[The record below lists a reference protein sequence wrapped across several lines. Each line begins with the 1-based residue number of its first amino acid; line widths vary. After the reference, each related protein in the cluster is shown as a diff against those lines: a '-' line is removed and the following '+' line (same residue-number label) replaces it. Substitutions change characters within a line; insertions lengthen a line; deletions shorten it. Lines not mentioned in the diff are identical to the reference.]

1 MTRPVS
7 LDATPR
13 AFPPLP
19 ADLPRADIGD
29 LVSWAVQFAHEAQLD
44 THAARWEALATVAA
58 ADVTAARVLEPHLD
72 ALEILREAGSDAPDR
87 SANSAKSKAP
97 ADTRGRGETHAT
109 HAEALEAVGADH
121 TSSWGVFAA
130 EGAGLRLTASDS
142 EEGLTL
148 SGEKPWCSLARR
160 LSHALVTAHTSD
172 TTRRLFAVSLRGP
185 GISAHHGPW
194 VSRGLTDVVSA
205 PVTFAAAAAI
215 PVGDDGWYLDRPG
228 FAWGGI
234 GVAACWWGGAIGIA
248 RALADSFDT
257 REPDQLALAHL
268 GAIDAALDGAR
279 TSLLA
284 AARIADGHED
294 TDVPPSI
301 IARRVR
307 AVTVDAVE
315 RTLRGVRHALGPGIL
330 TTDRDHA
337 RRVADL
343 EIYIRQ
349 HHAERDDAA
358 LGRALHDHGVAPW

>member
-7 LDATPR
+7 LGATPR
-13 AFPPLP
+13 ALP
-19 ADLPRADIGD
+19 ALPTDLPRTEIAD
-29 LVSWAVQFAHEAQLD
+29 LLSWAVDYSHQAELD

-72 ALEILREAGSDAPDR
+72 ALEILRQAGALAGNDPSTH
-87 SANSAKSKAP
+87 AP
-97 ADTRGRGETHAT
+97 AL
-109 HAEALEAVGADH
+109 EALEAVDADE

-130 EGAGLRLTASDS
+130 EGPGLRVVASDS
-142 EEGLTL
+142 EEGWTL

-172 TTRRLFAVSLRGP
+172 TTRRLFAVNLRGP
-185 GISAHHGPW
+185 GIAAHHGPW

-205 PVTFAAAAAI
+205 PVTFTAAAAI
-215 PVGDDGWYLDRPG
+215 PIGDDSWYLDRPG

-248 RALADSFDT
+248 RTLADSFDT

-279 TSLLA
+279 TSLVA
-284 AARIADGHED
+284 AARIADGEES
-294 TDVPPSI
+294 TDIPPSI

-315 RTLRGVRHALGPGIL
+315 RTLRGVRHALGPAPL
-330 TTDRDHA
+330 TTDRDYA

-343 EIYIRQ
+343 EIYVRQ

-358 LGRALHDHGVAPW
+358 LGRAVHEHGVAPW